1 MLQDLG
7 LRVWD
12 LGWRDGDPQIVG
24 LMSRLAGGVPS
35 SGTEHGVKYLSRKFL
50 PAAPKPQTLN
60 PKS

>member
-24 LMSRLAGGVPS
+24 LMSRLAGGIPS

-50 PAAPKPQTLN
+50 PAAPKP
-60 PKS
+60 